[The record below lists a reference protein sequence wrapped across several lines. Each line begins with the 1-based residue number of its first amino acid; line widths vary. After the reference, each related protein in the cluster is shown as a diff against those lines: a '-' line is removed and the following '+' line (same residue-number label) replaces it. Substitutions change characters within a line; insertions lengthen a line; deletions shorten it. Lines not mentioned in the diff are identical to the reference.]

1 MNDMTQSQEGE
12 ALTGLI
18 LTLFRANNLTLVWG
32 DRLVTPFG
40 LTSARWQV
48 LGALAEHGAPR
59 TVSQIARAM
68 GLTRQSVQRVAD
80 DLRGAGLIVLLTNPD
95 HARSKLMSMTPAGQ
109 DAYAEALRRQAPW
122 VAGLAAGL
130 SAQDVAAAIRV
141 LSTVAGRLDA
151 DPSTLPEQ

>member
-1 MNDMTQSQEGE
+1 M
-12 ALTGLI
+12 
-18 LTLFRANNLTLVWG
+18 
-32 DRLVTPFG
+32 
-40 LTSARWQV
+40 

-59 TVSQIARAM
+59 TVSQIARAI

-80 DLRGAGLIVLLTNPD
+80 DLRGAGLIVLLANPD

-130 SAQDVAAAIRV
+130 SAQDVAEAIRV
-141 LSTVAGRLDA
+141 QSTVAGRLDA

>member
-1 MNDMTQSQEGE
+1 M
-12 ALTGLI
+12 
-18 LTLFRANNLTLVWG
+18 
-32 DRLVTPFG
+32 
-40 LTSARWQV
+40 TSARWQV